1 MGSQSEYTKEEM
13 DFINKKLEA
22 IARVAAR
29 TEKEIRSIFTKR
41 EISYVRAIW
50 RGSENPNGMP
60 FRDLLLYKIVHSI
73 HEEVLRIKWNVNKK
87 TISQK
92 INDLT
97 DYQAFTLIRVAVQQ
111 RNFIR

>member
-29 TEKEIRSIFTKR
+29 TEKEICSIFTEK
-41 EISYVRAIW
+41 EISYVNEIW
-50 RGSENPNGMP
+50 RGIENPNGMTS
-60 FRDLLLYKIVHSI
+60 RNLILYKIVHSI
-73 HEEVLRIKWNVNKK
+73 HEEVLRIKWNVNRDA
-87 TISQK
+87 ISQK
-92 INDLT
+92 INDLN

-111 RNFIR
+111 RRR